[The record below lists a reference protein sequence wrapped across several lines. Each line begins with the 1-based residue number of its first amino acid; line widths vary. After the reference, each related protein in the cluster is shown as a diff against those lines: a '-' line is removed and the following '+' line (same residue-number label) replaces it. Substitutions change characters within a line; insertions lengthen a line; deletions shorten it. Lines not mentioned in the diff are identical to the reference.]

1 MRVWRGSSDSG
12 EGGGGVQG
20 IEIEAQD
27 EAQDV
32 DGMVEEAAKG
42 KYNQDGMLEDES
54 EEDELESS
62 GSDTDGEEESEEEE
76 AEEWEGGDEGDLPQ
90 ARCARCLLASRPAGI
105 SLRVG
110 LQPVPGRIALVGASR
125 INA

>member
-32 DGMVEEAAKG
+32 
-42 KYNQDGMLEDES
+42 DGMLEDES